1 MNAVARGLPLPMGPP
16 ASGGGRVISRRQLP
30 LVVDTRLR
38 SSSDGV
44 NNLRANSGSR
54 RRVVPPVKQHRARS
68 KRHGVAVGMWRSH
81 RGKHLQKFCR
91 NDRIWDTS
99 TPQTVAREVN
109 FHVVII
115 A

>member
-1 MNAVARGLPLPMGPP
+1 MNAVARGLPLPMGPS
-16 ASGGGRVISRRQLP
+16 SGGSRVFSGRQLP
-30 LVVDTRLR
+30 LVDIRLR

-54 RRVVPPVKQHRARS
+54 RSVVPPVKQHRARS
-68 KRHGVAVGMWRSH
+68 QRHRVAVGMWRSH

-91 NDRIWDTS
+91 NTRIWDTS